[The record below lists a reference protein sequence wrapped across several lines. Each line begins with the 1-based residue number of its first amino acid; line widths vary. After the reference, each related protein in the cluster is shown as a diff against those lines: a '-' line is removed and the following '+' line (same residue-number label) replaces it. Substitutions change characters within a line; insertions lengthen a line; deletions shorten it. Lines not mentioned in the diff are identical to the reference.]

1 MNWVDWVIL
10 VVLGFSALVGI
21 KRGFVKEALSLSTWV
36 MAIVVAVILNERLS
50 LYLME
55 YIANEKLRYLVAF
68 VLLFVATLLLGA
80 LASSLMTQIIKVA
93 GLKDTD
99 RLLGMAFGLARGVVL
114 MVALLLVFRE
124 VAPDETRR
132 CVGRVPAGTA
142 FASGGGVGEGAS
154 HRCRG
159 QGWRWISM
167 TSRSIPRTLSSS

>member
-124 VAPDETRR
+124 VAPDETEDALEESLLGPHLQVVEEWVRELLTD
-132 CVGRVPAGTA
+132 VVDK
-142 FASGGGVGEGAS
+142 GGVDIDDIKIDPTDII
-154 HRCRG
+154 
-159 QGWRWISM
+159 Q
-167 TSRSIPRTLSSS
+167 